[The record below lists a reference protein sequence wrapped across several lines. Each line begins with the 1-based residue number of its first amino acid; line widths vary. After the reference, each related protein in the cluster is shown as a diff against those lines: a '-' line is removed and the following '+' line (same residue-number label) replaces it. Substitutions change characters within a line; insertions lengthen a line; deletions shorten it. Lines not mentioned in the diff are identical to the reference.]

1 MFPVAGAAAGSLPA
15 YLGQKGQRSGD
26 LAPMVQHSGLSSGTV
41 PDRLGSLDGGPDAGL
56 DVVVV
61 TLVLVLFLTPH
72 QVGVWETAH
81 LRLHLVK
88 RERRQLERERD
99 RLLRGKVKETG
110 GNSHT
115 PGLTWLTRSETS
127 TPLPVPACNYCP

>member
-1 MFPVAGAAAGSLPA
+1 MI
-15 YLGQKGQRSGD
+15 
-26 LAPMVQHSGLSSGTV
+26 SSGTV
-41 PDRLGSLDGGPDAGL
+41 PDRLGSLDGGPDARL

-88 RERRQLERERD
+88 RERRQLERERE
-99 RLLRGKVKETG
+99 LSLHKTV
-110 GNSHT
+110 
-115 PGLTWLTRSETS
+115 
-127 TPLPVPACNYCP
+127 C

>member
-15 YLGQKGQRSGD
+15 YLQQTGQRSGD
-26 LAPMVQHSGLSSGTV
+26 LAPTGMHSVISGATV
-41 PDRLGSLDGGPDAGL
+41 PDGLGSLDGGPDARL

-72 QVGVWETAH
+72 QVGVGETIH

-88 RERRQLERERD
+88 RERRQLEGERELSLQRI
-99 RLLRGKVKETG
+99 V
-110 GNSHT
+110 S
-115 PGLTWLTRSETS
+115 SM
-127 TPLPVPACNYCP
+127 